1 MYIYTNNTRR
11 KSKVDVK
18 KLISEV
24 YSELSHKSKIF
35 FFAKRINAFQPLTTF
50 AKKLHLACL
59 HNCLKTCLM

>member
-35 FFAKRINAFQPLTTF
+35 FLQKE
-50 AKKLHLACL
+50 
-59 HNCLKTCLM
+59 LMPFSH